1 MFGERRVFDLSHPLD
16 PTMPISPNHPGYRMA
31 LLRRHGDMVRP
42 DGGSAAN
49 ELIVLGGHTGTHLDG
64 LAHVSHDGKLYGN
77 LDADVI
83 QRGGRFSQLGAETI
97 APIVTAGVLL
107 DVARLH
113 RVDSLP
119 AAHAIT
125 ADELARAADTQGVSI
140 PPQSAILVRS
150 GWARNWG
157 DAERYVGRD
166 SGVPGV
172 DMGGAAW
179 LAERAPRVVAHDSMA
194 FELIPAGAGHRV
206 MPVHGL
212 LLVRHGIHII
222 ENVDLEELA
231 AAQVYEF
238 GFVCLPLR
246 FVGATG
252 SPVRPVAIV

>member
-1 MFGERRVFDLSHPLD
+1 MFADRRVFDLSHPLD
-16 PTMPISPNHPGYRMA
+16 PAMPISPNHPGYRMA

-64 LAHVSHDGKLYGN
+64 LAHVSHDGKLHGGI
-77 LDADVI
+77 DAEAV
-83 QRGGRFSQLGAETI
+83 QRGGRFSELGAETI
-97 APIVTAGVLL
+97 APIVTSGVLL

-113 RVDSLP
+113 GVETLP
-119 AAHAIT
+119 ATHAIT
-125 ADELARAADTQGVSI
+125 ADELGAAAQGVTI
-140 PPQSAILVRS
+140 PPGSAILVRS
-150 GWARNWG
+150 GWARHWA
-157 DAERYVGRD
+157 DPARYVGHD
-166 SGVPGV
+166 SGAPGV
-172 DMGGAAW
+172 DLGGAAW
-179 LAERAPRVVAHDSMA
+179 LADREPRVVAHDSMA

-212 LLVRHGIHII
+212 LLVQHGIHII

-231 AAQVYEF
+231 AARAYEF